1 MDIRCRREKKNENL
15 SSRFQSNLFLSSPY
29 ATSPTI
35 PALEGGY
42 NDEVGRDGDRL
53 SSLPENIIRHIFL
66 FLGSIDIVRA
76 SSVSKQ
82 WRYFWVSMPYLNFES
97 NGYDFGS
104 RSEIKFNYFVNWVLM
119 SRNRL
124 VDMQR
129 FRISHLHLKENSAFY
144 RLMDVITGF
153 NLHEIDLTI
162 ESKDEIELPQCILN
176 CGSLVSLKLYF
187 RNCVLK
193 QQTFPGFS
201 KLKSLE
207 LCFVMFIDSLSLANF
222 VSSCPVLENLS
233 VEGCMFVD
241 DNIID
246 ITSTGLKDLSFIL
259 PKLSTFFKYP
269 IRREQAR
276 EYGLKV
282 ACPNRLSLKVINL
295 RSLEFSFQEMNSLQ
309 NLFMDLDHHYGPY
322 GQLKIEGCH
331 ALSKMLQGVYNL
343 KALKV
348 SEAFLEYLHQA
359 VDTGCFS
366 PSFNNLKSLTLGIK
380 SAHFNKHSLI
390 NMLDCSPN
398 LEALKFFLQLS
409 NSPIMSKAALKMLN
423 IPDDPWKMP
432 NMPNGTTSCLKYNL
446 KIIELFQVRDDK
458 YELDLVRFFLKNG
471 PVLQKMGISWV
482 YGHGNTDEIIS
493 EVLKFPR
500 SSPNVA
506 LTFIEPLDISFY
518 GKS

>member
-1 MDIRCRREKKNENL
+1 M
-15 SSRFQSNLFLSSPY
+15 
-29 ATSPTI
+29 
-35 PALEGGY
+35 EGGC
-42 NDEVGRDGDRL
+42 NDEVCRDGDRL
-53 SSLPENIIRHIFL
+53 SSLPENIIRHIFS
-66 FLGSIDIVRA
+66 FLGSIDVVRA
-76 SSVSKQ
+76 SAISRK

-97 NGYDFGS
+97 NGHDFGS
-104 RSEIKFNYFVNWVLM
+104 QSEIKFNDFVNWVLM

-124 VDMQR
+124 VDIQR
-129 FRISHLHLKENSAFY
+129 FRISHLYLNENYVFY
-144 RLMDVITGF
+144 RVMDVITEF
-153 NLHEIDLTI
+153 NLQEIDLTI
-162 ESKDEIELPQCILN
+162 ESKDEIELPQCISN
-176 CGSLVSLKLYF
+176 CGSLVSLKLHF

-193 QQTFPGFS
+193 QHTYPGFS

-207 LCFVMFIDSLSLANF
+207 LCFVMFIDSLSLTNF

-246 ITSTGLKDLSFIL
+246 ITSTSLKDLSFIL

-282 ACPNRLSLKVINL
+282 ACPNLVSLKVINL
-295 RSLEFSFQEMNSLQ
+295 RSLEFSLQEMNSLR
-309 NLFMDLDHHYGPY
+309 NLFLDLELYYGPY
-322 GQLKIEGCH
+322 GHLKVEGCY

-348 SEAFLEYLHQA
+348 SEAFLDYLHQA
-359 VDTGCFS
+359 VDIPESFS

-398 LEALKFFLQLS
+398 LEALQIFLQLS
-409 NSPIMSKAALKMLN
+409 NSPIMSKAALKILN

-432 NMPNGTTSCLKYNL
+432 NVTTSCLKYNL
-446 KIIELFQVRDDK
+446 KIVELFHVRDDN
-458 YELDLVRFFLKNG
+458 RIGFLLPKEAECGCAYYFKNG
-471 PVLQKMGISWV
+471 AK
-482 YGHGNTDEIIS
+482 Y
-493 EVLKFPR
+493 
-500 SSPNVA
+500 
-506 LTFIEPLDISFY
+506 
-518 GKS
+518 

>member
-1 MDIRCRREKKNENL
+1 MD
-15 SSRFQSNLFLSSPY
+15 
-29 ATSPTI
+29 
-35 PALEGGY
+35 GGC
-42 NDEVGRDGDRL
+42 NNEVGRDGDIL
-53 SSLPENIIRHIFL
+53 SSLPENIICHIFS

-76 SSVSKQ
+76 SSVSRK
-82 WRYFWVSMPYLNFES
+82 WRYFWVSIPFLNFES
-97 NGYDFGS
+97 NGYDSVS

-124 VDMQR
+124 FDMQR
-129 FRISHLHLKENSAFY
+129 FRISHLYLNENYAFY

-153 NLHEIDLTI
+153 NLHEIDLII
-162 ESKDEIELPQCILN
+162 ESKEEIELPQCILN
-176 CGSLVSLKLYF
+176 CGSLVSLKLNF
-187 RNCVLK
+187 TNCVLK
-193 QQTFPGFS
+193 QHTFPGFS

-259 PKLSTFFKYP
+259 PKLCTFFKYP

-282 ACPNRLSLKVINL
+282 ACPNLVSLKVINL
-295 RSLEFSFQEMNSLQ
+295 RSLEFSFQEMNSLH
-309 NLFMDLDHHYGPY
+309 NLFLDLDLHYEPNGH
-322 GQLKIEGCH
+322 LK
-331 ALSKMLQGVYNL
+331 
-343 KALKV
+343 
-348 SEAFLEYLHQA
+348 
-359 VDTGCFS
+359 
-366 PSFNNLKSLTLGIK
+366 
-380 SAHFNKHSLI
+380 
-390 NMLDCSPN
+390 
-398 LEALKFFLQLS
+398 S
-409 NSPIMSKAALKMLN
+409 NSPIKSKAALKMLN

-432 NMPNGTTSCLKYNL
+432 NKPNGTISCLKYNL
-446 KIIELFQVRDDK
+446 KIVELFQVRDDK

-471 PVLQKMGISWV
+471 HVLQKMGISWV
-482 YGHGNTDEIIS
+482 YGHGNTEEIIS
-493 EVLKFPR
+493 KVMKFPR

-506 LTFIEPLDISFY
+506 LTFIEPLGISFF